1 MALILWRL
9 RRFADVFAKPVV
21 LEGVLY
27 QLYVILSIEFVRVG
41 RFLLILDHSGLVT
54 S

>member
-1 MALILWRL
+1 M
-9 RRFADVFAKPVV
+9 FAKSVV

-27 QLYVILSIEFVRVG
+27 QLDVVLSIEFVRVG
-41 RFLLILDHSGLVT
+41 RFLQILDHSGLVT